1 MKPSQACSCTHRP
14 TFRRCAGDDGQLLL
28 LVLVYAV
35 IAGVLVTVVVNLSTA
50 YLHRRSLVA
59 AVDGAALSAANQPD
73 LARVY
78 EGGRDALPLSGKG
91 TSDAV
96 AQYVVDARL
105 EERFDGFDVVDVST
119 DGQTVTVTFAATVRM
134 PLLNAIASTVTGG
147 GYRFDA
153 TARAESPLSPLSP
166 AP

>member
-1 MKPSQACSCTHRP
+1 MTSPPRALPTTHRWR
-14 TFRRCAGDDGQLLL
+14 TSRCSGDDGQLLL
-28 LVLVYAV
+28 LVMVYAV

-78 EGGRDALPLSGKG
+78 QGGNGALPLSEQG
-91 TSDAV
+91 TTDAV
-96 AQYVVDARL
+96 AQYVHDARL
-105 EERFDGFDVVDVST
+105 EERFDGFEVVDVVT
-119 DGQTVTVTFAATVRM
+119 DGSTVTVTFAATVRM
-134 PLLNAIASTVTGG
+134 PLLNAVAASVTGG

-153 TARAESPLSPLSP
+153 TARATSPLFEP
-166 AP
+166 

>member
-1 MKPSQACSCTHRP
+1 MRSPAPQGRHRA
-14 TFRRCAGDDGQLLL
+14 TERRCAGDDGQLIL

-78 EGGRDALPLSGKG
+78 QGGSAALPLSDDG
-91 TSDAV
+91 TTRAV
-96 AQYVVDARL
+96 AQYVDDARL
-105 EERFDGFDVVDVST
+105 DERFGGFEVVDVST
-119 DGQTVTVTFAATVRM
+119 DGSTVTVTFAATVRM
-134 PLLNAIASTVTGG
+134 PLLNAIASSVTGG

-153 TARAESPLSPLSP
+153 TARARSPLSDP
-166 AP
+166 

>member
-1 MKPSQACSCTHRP
+1 MTESPAFPPSHRVP
-14 TFRRCAGDDGQLLL
+14 ARRCSGDDGQLLL

-35 IAGVLVTVVVNLSTA
+35 IAGLLVTVVVNLSTA

-78 EGGRDALPLSGKG
+78 EGGSAALPLSDEG
-91 TSDAV
+91 TTDAV
-96 AQYVVDARL
+96 TQYVDDAQL
-105 EERFDGFDVVDVST
+105 EERFDGFEVVDVAT
-119 DGQTVTVTFAATVRM
+119 DGSTVTVTFAATVRM
-134 PLLNAIASTVTGG
+134 PMLNAITASVTGG

-153 TARAESPLSPLSP
+153 TARATSPLSEP
-166 AP
+166 

>member
-1 MKPSQACSCTHRP
+1 M
-14 TFRRCAGDDGQLLL
+14 
-28 LVLVYAV
+28 VYAV

-78 EGGRDALPLSGKG
+78 QGGSDALPLS
-91 TSDAV
+91 DAGATQAV
-96 AQYVVDARL
+96 EQYVADAAL
-105 EERFDGFDVVDVST
+105 EDRFDGFAIVDVTT
-119 DGQTVTVTFAATVRM
+119 DGRTVTVTFAATVQM
-134 PLLNAIASTVTGG
+134 PLVNALTTGLAGG

-153 TARAESPLSPLSP
+153 TARARSPLSVP
-166 AP
+166 

>member
-1 MKPSQACSCTHRP
+1 MTTTRAYAARVGPG
-14 TFRRCAGDDGQLLL
+14 RRCSGDDGQLLL

-73 LARVY
+73 LGRVY
-78 EGGRDALPLSGKG
+78 GGGSAALPLSDEGA
-91 TSDAV
+91 SDAV
-96 AQYVVDARL
+96 AQYVDDARL
-105 EERFDGFDVVDVST
+105 DERFDGFEVLDVST
-119 DGQTVTVTFAATVRM
+119 DGSTVSVTFGATVRM
-134 PLLNAIASTVTGG
+134 PLLNAIASSVTGG

-153 TARAESPLSPLSP
+153 TARATSPLSGP
-166 AP
+166 